1 MASAMVVV
9 KISGDED
16 AHERVIMLRSVK
28 NDKVTR

>member
-9 KISGDED
+9 KICGDED
-16 AHERVIMLRSVK
+16 AHEQMIMLRSVK